1 MKLRSIIRSII
12 NCLFMS
18 LALLFI
24 STFGIN
30 ASATDSE
37 STVDDYVVND
47 MVPETP
53 VYVQDIID
61 EYQYVTYEMATVSLS
76 PGTYTLYTTN
86 NTPVDA
92 IVYVPMSYQEEAAY
106 VALRSAYG
114 QYLTFY
120 AESPEDERITN
131 AYNCHYYA
139 WCADWCETQYWVP
152 YAEAFSNDPHV
163 YTLQDSDILQIGDIV
178 TYWVGDEC
186 KHSAVIHKFENGV
199 VKLKSKWGPLGLYV
213 HELDQVPNEYKEYKT
228 NGQLN
233 IKIQRYEHGQHY
245 YVWYSIDDNKHAW
258 KCRGCDGYIAGT
270 AVSHTNS
277 ATGTYTES
285 GHSVS
290 CSQCGYSGTEEH
302 NSYIYQDNGESGV
315 TIKCNLCGFVK
326 SCNIGVAEYVYGGQ
340 DGHYVD
346 CSCGCYSFFAAH
358 VPSIIMQTSSLSYH
372 NALCKYCGEIYP
384 AAHSWVPKNYGYV
397 QGYECLMCDMFS
409 ISIPGVMQIPP
420 SDELLIATSDDLVT
434 EDALLPEKE
443 DDLVTE

>member
-1 MKLRSIIRSII
+1 
-12 NCLFMS
+12 MS

-30 ASATDSE
+30 TSATDSE

-47 MVPETP
+47 MVSETP

-114 QYLTFY
+114 QYLTFS

-178 TYWVGDEC
+178 TYWVGNEC

-199 VKLKSKWGPLGLYV
+199 VYLKSKWGPLGLYV
-213 HELDQVPNEYKEYKT
+213 HELDQVPNEYKEYKE

-245 YVWYSIDDNKHAW
+245 YGWYSIDDNQHAW
-258 KCRGCDGYIAGT
+258 KCRGCDGYTAGT
-270 AVSHTNS
+270 AVSHTYY
-277 ATGTYTES
+277 ATGTYTS
-285 GHSVS
+285 AGHSVY
-290 CSQCGYSGTEEH
+290 CSGCGHTSIEEH
-302 NSYIYQDNGESGV
+302 DYYMYQDNGADGCIVKCSECVYTIYCPEAPEYDPSGA
-315 TIKCNLCGFVK
+315 
-326 SCNIGVAEYVYGGQ
+326 S
-340 DGHYVD
+340 GHYI
-346 CSCGCYSFFAAH
+346 SC
-358 VPSIIMQTSSLSYH
+358 PSGEFTIFEEHSGLISQITGNLYYH
-372 NALCKYCGEIYP
+372 NGYCSVCNYSYTE
-384 AAHSWVPKNYGYV
+384 AHTWQAVSGGYRCADC
-397 QGYECLMCDMFS
+397 G
-409 ISIPGVMQIPP
+409 ITATSIPGIMSLTDEELQALLAEL
-420 SDELLIATSDDLVT
+420 SEDELAAFIAGLDPEARNRVSAILEPDEDEFVT
-434 EDALLPEKE
+434 E
-443 DDLVTE
+443 